1 MNKISLIT
9 IFFLCFFFEVY
20 SQNNQSS
27 VYDLKSEYLVNPI
40 GIDVKSPRLTWKIND
55 SRRGAIQKSYDICV
69 GTDSAKVAAGK
80 GSYWKTG
87 KINSS
92 SQMVVYDGNQLKPY
106 QKYYWL
112 LKVWDKNNQKIK
124 SEKLASFEMGMMDIN
139 NWKGSWVSDS
149 WDKNK
154 KESPYF
160 RYEFSAQKKIK
171 KARVYIAAAGLFE
184 LYINGKRV
192 GDHQLDPTY
201 TRFDRRNLYVTHDVT
216 ALLDKS
222 NAIGVLLGNGWFNH
236 QSKAVWHFDKASWRD
251 RPKFCLDLKVTY
263 EDGSVETIVSNS
275 NWKNSLGA
283 LVFNSIYTAE
293 HYNAQLEQNGW
304 NTFGFDDS
312 KWKNSINTTAP
323 SKNIVSQA
331 LHPIKHVKE
340 IQPVKMNK
348 ISPQQ
353 YIFDLGRNIAGI
365 SKIKVNGEPGTVL
378 RVTHSELLDDNG
390 EIDLSNIIVHYRP
403 IDDSDPFQTDIYT
416 LKGGIPETFAP
427 KFNYKGFQYIEV
439 KSSKP
444 IELTEESLTGV
455 FMHSD
460 VPAKGEISSSNPLI
474 NKLWTATNAAY
485 LSNLYG
491 YPTDCPQR
499 EKNGWTG
506 DAHIAIEMGLFNF
519 DGITVYEKWL
529 ADHRDEQ
536 QPNGVLPAI
545 IPTSGWGYH
554 WANGPDWTSSIAII
568 PWNTYLFY
576 GDSKLLRDC
585 YSSIKRYVDHITE
598 ISPGFITNWGLGDW
612 VPVKSKTPKEF
623 TSSIYYY
630 IDAKIL
636 SRAAKMFGEEEDF
649 LKYSTLAKLIKEK
662 INSLYFNPKTSI
674 YGSGFQTELS
684 TALFWGIVPE
694 EHKEKVALNL
704 KRRVIL
710 DNSHIDVGLLGSKT
724 ILNALSEN
732 GYADLAYKL
741 ATKEDFP
748 SWGAWIK
755 SGATTLFEDWKVDES
770 RKGAMSRNHIMF
782 GEISAWFYKALG
794 GIKPDS
800 QNPGFKNILLKPNFV
815 EGLESFSAKHNGPFG
830 EIVSS
835 WKKNNGVIDY
845 QVTVPP
851 NSTASLTIGAKDLIS
866 SDGIDFLEQKEGLF
880 NAKLQS
886 GNYNFKIKQK

>member
-1 MNKISLIT
+1 IVFM
-9 IFFLCFFFEVY
+9 CFFFDVY

-27 VYDLKSEYLVNPI
+27 VYDLKSEHLVNPI
-40 GIDVKSPRLTWKIND
+40 GIDVKAPRLTWKIND

-92 SQMVVYDGNQLKPY
+92 NQMVVYDGNQLKPY

-216 ALLDKS
+216 ALLDKN
-222 NAIGVLLGNGWFNH
+222 NAIGVMLGNGWFNH

-348 ISPQQ
+348 ISTQQ

-403 IDDSDPFQTDIYT
+403 TDDSDPFQTDIYT
-416 LKGGIPETFAP
+416 LKGDIPETFAP

-439 KSSKP
+439 ASSKP
-444 IELTEESLTGV
+444 I
-455 FMHSD
+455 
-460 VPAKGEISSSNPLI
+460 
-474 NKLWTATNAAY
+474 
-485 LSNLYG
+485 
-491 YPTDCPQR
+491 
-499 EKNGWTG
+499 
-506 DAHIAIEMGLFNF
+506 
-519 DGITVYEKWL
+519 
-529 ADHRDEQ
+529 
-536 QPNGVLPAI
+536 
-545 IPTSGWGYH
+545 
-554 WANGPDWTSSIAII
+554 
-568 PWNTYLFY
+568 
-576 GDSKLLRDC
+576 
-585 YSSIKRYVDHITE
+585 
-598 ISPGFITNWGLGDW
+598 
-612 VPVKSKTPKEF
+612 
-623 TSSIYYY
+623 
-630 IDAKIL
+630 
-636 SRAAKMFGEEEDF
+636 
-649 LKYSTLAKLIKEK
+649 
-662 INSLYFNPKTSI
+662 
-674 YGSGFQTELS
+674 
-684 TALFWGIVPE
+684 
-694 EHKEKVALNL
+694 
-704 KRRVIL
+704 
-710 DNSHIDVGLLGSKT
+710 
-724 ILNALSEN
+724 
-732 GYADLAYKL
+732 
-741 ATKEDFP
+741 
-748 SWGAWIK
+748 
-755 SGATTLFEDWKVDES
+755 
-770 RKGAMSRNHIMF
+770 
-782 GEISAWFYKALG
+782 
-794 GIKPDS
+794 
-800 QNPGFKNILLKPNFV
+800 
-815 EGLESFSAKHNGPFG
+815 
-830 EIVSS
+830 
-835 WKKNNGVIDY
+835 
-845 QVTVPP
+845 
-851 NSTASLTIGAKDLIS
+851 
-866 SDGIDFLEQKEGLF
+866 
-880 NAKLQS
+880 
-886 GNYNFKIKQK
+886 